1 MAQSAQHYE
10 QGKLCYQNKKFQ
22 DAIFNFSEAIRLKPE
37 NNVAAARC
45 YNARGVVYFYL
56 GDFKK
61 VIKDCTKALELDP
74 GNANY
79 HNCRGNAFFSLGK
92 FGKAAE
98 DFSKAIELSP
108 EASHGRYYNNRGS
121 AYRRL
126 KMFKEAIEDYTQAI
140 KLDQKNGN
148 YYNNRGNTYFDMGEF
163 QSAIDDFTKALG
175 LEPYSPKTK
184 LTLAQAQEALA
195 QEKRMKNST
204 QYHGVYSS
212 LKSKASGKKV
222 QSKRKERACSIYV
235 SPAGVEITYT
245 RGWRKKKT
253 QQSFQWSEE
262 MKIELVDESHVKL
275 FLDGSRASW
284 VIITPCDATAVEEE
298 LIGRI
303 TTKFASY
310 STACLVAQHEAVC
323 NEYTEL
329 VRQIQDAQQQLHLY
343 ENILEEANKQAQN
356 FMEQSKP
363 DLADKA
369 KQQVKKLEEQIKDK
383 KAYIESETVR
393 AETVR
398 AKAEQESGPVLDM
411 VLIMQNRVRELYQ
424 SRVKGVK
431 DKYRVEDLELEEQ
444 LAKMESLAQRAHELS
459 TFVARPVQEI
469 QRAMAVQD
477 DDEEAE
483 HWEAHFDEANAAAA
497 AAAAAAPAA
506 APAETHAEAPTP
518 AAEPAAETP
527 APAPAAESAPAAEP
541 APAAESASAPAP
553 APEPV
558 HVVET
563 KATAALH
570 SSASSHSMHHGHH
583 GHHHDGDE
591 ESEESDWDDIDED
604 ALPAVFKPHDDEI
617 LMGMEAVG
625 GIIHFSP
632 KADGDFT
639 VVRKSSIVEMNKLLK
654 EQEGKSKEVNDL
666 TEKEKQTSQ
675 TLSEMKSELDNAQ
688 KEKESNAQMLRRM
701 ETELAALESKI
712 RSQEAADLESKSS
725 NEEAAAR
732 LRSEVQA
739 KEAMIAAN
747 NANLSDLRQNYDKA
761 LRTIQE
767 QERTVQELKS
777 QTDNLDRL
785 RRDAEDTKRNLA
797 EKVAWLEQQTSDLSK
812 QHELTAKE
820 KEEKESMLKAQRD
833 EIEQTKRDLT
843 NLNADLQRSAQQ
855 TAILLAKQREYEENA
870 VVIAQQQEQFR
881 LATEEEKKKLSMA
894 KEKLEGDV
902 SKLSAT
908 LADIAEE
915 KKRADAEA
923 EAAKRALANM
933 SEKQAAS
940 ELSINE
946 LRKNLMALQKQL
958 QSANEEK
965 KRKEEEVMEQKK
977 MVEKLNEQARLEELK
992 RRELHNLIQEI
1003 KGNIRVYIR
1012 CRPARSDLQ
1021 QHKVFEPILGSDDRG
1036 IRVTGE
1042 EEESATGRGT
1052 TKKTWEFEFDRVFW
1066 EHHTQGDVFSE
1077 ISQLVQSAL
1086 DGYKVCIFAYGQ
1098 TGSGKTYTM
1107 EGPEFVTPE
1116 NEGMIPRAVNQIF
1129 KSIGELQKKNWVF
1142 ECTATFL
1149 EIYNTQ
1155 IRDLLGDG
1163 SDTDTDNHE
1172 IKMVKEG
1179 KITKTVVTN
1188 LAVMDVKSSDDIAPL
1203 LKRASANRS
1212 SAATMSNERSSRSHS
1227 VFTLNLTGTN
1237 QVNKQVTDGV
1247 LNLIDL
1253 AGSERIDKSQVT
1265 GQRLEETKAINS
1277 SLTCLGDVIAALAN
1291 GSKHVPF
1298 RNSKLTYLLQD
1309 CFGGGSKTLMFI
1321 NLAPEVEHISETLCS
1336 LRFGA
1341 KVHDC
1346 HIGQAKKNV
1355 KAADDKPAAA
1365 PASAPASASA
1375 SKTAATPLK
1384 KK

>member
-126 KMFKEAIEDYTQAI
+126 KMFKEAIDDYSQAI

-175 LEPYSPKTK
+175 LEPFSPKTK

-222 QSKRKERACSIYV
+222 QSKRKERPCSIYV

-262 MKIELVDESHVKL
+262 MKIELVDETHVKL

-284 VIITPCDATAVEEE
+284 VVITPCDATAVEEE

-356 FMEQSKP
+356 FLEQGKP

-483 HWEAHFDEANAAAA
+483 HWEAHFDERPKDEPATPTPATAAAA
-497 AAAAAAPAA
+497 AAAAAETPAAEAPAA
-506 APAETHAEAPTP
+506 APAETP
-518 AAEPAAETP
+518 AASEP
-527 APAPAAESAPAAEP
+527 APAAEP
-541 APAAESASAPAP
+541 APAPAAVAEPAPAP
-553 APEPV
+553 APAPV
-558 HVVET
+558 QHEV
-563 KATAALH
+563 KALH
-570 SSASSHSMHHGHH
+570 PSASSHSAHHGHH
-583 GHHHDGDE
+583 GHHHDGGDD

-604 ALPAVFKPHDDEI
+604 ALPTQFKPHDDEI
-617 LMGMEAVG
+617 LMNMETMG

-639 VVRKSSIVEMNKLLK
+639 VVRKSSIMEMNKMLK
-654 EQEGKSKEVNDL
+654 EQGEKTKEVSDL
-666 TEKEKQTSQ
+666 EEKEKQTSQ
-675 TLSEMKSELDNAQ
+675 TLSEMKTELERAQ
-688 KEKESNAQMLRRM
+688 KEKEDNANLLKKV
-701 ETELAALESKI
+701 ELELASLETKI
-712 RSQEAADLESKSS
+712 RSQEAADMESKSH

-739 KEAMIAAN
+739 REALLASN
-747 NANLSDLRQNYDKA
+747 NANLSDLNQSYEKA

-785 RRDAEDTKRNLA
+785 RRDAEDTKLRLA
-797 EKVAWLEQQTSDLSK
+797 EKVAVLEQQTSDLSK

-820 KEEKESMLKAQRD
+820 KEEKERILKSQRD
-833 EIEQTKRDLT
+833 EIEHTKRDLT

-855 TAILLAKQREYEENA
+855 TAILLAKQKEYEENA

-881 LATEEEKKKLSMA
+881 LATEEEKMKLSSA

-902 SKLSAT
+902 SKLSN
-908 LADIAEE
+908 LLSDIAEE
-915 KKRADAEA
+915 KKKADAEA
-923 EAAKRALANM
+923 EAAKKALANM

-940 ELSINE
+940 EMSINE

-958 QSANEEK
+958 QSANEDK

-977 MVEKLNEQARLEELK
+977 MVEKLNEQARQEELK

-1012 CRPARSDLQ
+1012 CRPARSEQ
-1021 QHKVFEPILGSDDRG
+1021 EHKVFENILGSDDRG
-1036 IRVTGE
+1036 IRVHGE

-1066 EHHTQGDVFSE
+1066 DHHSQSDVFAE

-1107 EGPEFVTPE
+1107 EGPDNPTVE

-1129 KSIGELQKKNWVF
+1129 KSIGELQKKGWAFDCN
-1142 ECTATFL
+1142 ATFL

-1155 IRDLLGDG
+1155 IRDLLGEG
-1163 SDTDTDNHE
+1163 IDTETDNHE
-1172 IKMVKEG
+1172 IRMVKEG
-1179 KITKTVVTN
+1179 KITKTVVSNMTT
-1188 LAVMDVKSSDDIAPL
+1188 VEVKSSEEISPL

-1212 SAATMSNERSSRSHS
+1212 SAATSSNERSSRSHS

-1237 QVNKQVTDGV
+1237 KVSKQVTDGV

-1321 NLAPEVEHISETLCS
+1321 NLAPEVEHMPESLCS

-1346 HIGQAKKNV
+1346 HIGQAKKSV
-1355 KAADDKPAAA
+1355 KSADDGKAA
-1365 PASAPASASA
+1365 PAPAATAPAASA
-1375 SKTAATPLK
+1375 SKTPAK